1 MDQASAVLDS
11 ERRTDVLR
19 KQAQFEIGNGSAE
32 GHLAEVT
39 AFQEVQIR
47 RLEDLGSWTDSFL
60 DNPEQVRLL
69 QEVHRSD
76 PRAAHRLAQAAIA
89 LPEVGTEFVGFRLVK
104 EIGKGAFARVFLAI
118 QGDLADRLVIL
129 KVSPNY
135 DDESGTLAQ
144 LQHTNVVPIY
154 SLHRADSLQ
163 AVCMPFFGLT
173 TLAHIMKDIKGQGT
187 FPESGKSLVSTL
199 VARNST
205 AQIRNPKSEIRNSK
219 SEIQDPKSEIQDP
232 KSEIQDPKS
241 SELSSELGIG
251 NSNLAG
257 TTATSSGRDIA
268 STAIL
273 EKLQS
278 LSYVDAVLW
287 MGARLADGLAHAH
300 DRGILHRDL
309 KPANI
314 LVTDEGQP
322 MLLDFNLAHDTKARS
337 KVSVALLGGT
347 LPYMAPEQLA
357 AYRDETV
364 AENCNSDVYSLGVIF
379 YELLS
384 GRHPFELRY
393 GPFEEVLSRMIV
405 DRQERPVGLRKLNRA
420 VSPAV
425 AAIIDRCLEAN
436 PDRRYQSARELQE
449 DLQCQLAHQPLKHAS
464 NSSIVERL
472 QKWTRRHPRLASTT
486 SVGVIAALLVVG
498 MISLMVARGHRLA
511 RLEADQSHREFLN
524 ELKTAEFLLTP
535 FNSEPEKL
543 QQGLTLGQQAIAR
556 YQVLENPSWRE
567 LQAVRLLSQDKQEQ
581 LDENLG
587 ELLFLLARAHLMQA
601 IIQSNPAARQSEAR
615 TAFMWNSAAEKC
627 FGADKASSALAFQR
641 TEIDGLL
648 NSPSKAK
655 RFKELAELPVPQTR
669 MDLYLLATEYHG
681 RGQYHQALEL
691 LEKATRKNPTSFWA
705 WFMRGVCHD
714 QLAQYDAAV
723 SCYSTSIALQTEFPW
738 AYSNRGLAELRL
750 KKYDEAR
757 ADFDQALEKRP
768 NDPDLLLHR
777 ALAKQGLRQ
786 YHEAIQDLTKSLEE
800 GSPATQ
806 IYYLRAQL
814 RQIIKDSAGAQ
825 SDLQECLKSNPTSD
839 RGWLARGSARMATD
853 PKGALADIDKA
864 LQLNPRSLAGLQ
876 NKAHLLGRLGRNQEA
891 IQVLDREV
899 ELYPDFV
906 PARAGRAVYRARLGH
921 RDLAHQDA
929 HESLNQ
935 DKGATN
941 VYQVAGVYALTSR
954 TNPDDRREALR
965 LLSQA
970 LTKEMGL
977 LDLIPGDK
985 DLDPIRQH
993 AGFVQLVDKARNL
1006 RASVDENS
1014 GKTP

>member
-11 ERRTDVLR
+11 ERQTAVLR
-19 KQAQFEIGNGSAE
+19 QQARSEIGNGSVE
-32 GHLAEVT
+32 GHLEEVT
-39 AFQEVQIR
+39 AFQKVQIR

-89 LPEVGTEFVGFRLVK
+89 LPEVGTEFVGFRLIQEV
-104 EIGKGAFARVFLAI
+104 GKGAFARVFLAI
-118 QGDLADRLVIL
+118 QGELADRPVIL
-129 KVSPNY
+129 KVSPTY

-154 SLHRADSLQ
+154 SLHRADPLQ

-173 TLAHIMKDIKGQGT
+173 TLAHILKDIKGQGA

-205 AQIRNPKSEIRNSK
+205 AQIRNSKSEIRN
-219 SEIQDPKSEIQDP
+219 PKSEIQD
-232 KSEIQDPKS
+232 QKS
-241 SELSSELGIG
+241 SELSSD
-251 NSNLAG
+251 SSHSAG
-257 TTATSSGRDIA
+257 TSAGPSVQGSG

-300 DRGILHRDL
+300 ERGILHRDL

-364 AENCNSDVYSLGVIF
+364 AENCNSDVYSLGIIL

-384 GRHPFELRY
+384 GRHPFEIRY

-405 DRQERPVGLRKLNRA
+405 DRQRRPAGLRNSNRA

-425 AAIIDRCLEAN
+425 AAIIDRCIEPN
-436 PDRRYQSARELQE
+436 PERRYQSARELQE
-449 DLQCQLAHQPLKHAS
+449 DLQCQLAHQPLKNAP
-464 NSSIVERL
+464 NSSVVERL
-472 QKWTRRHPRLASTT
+472 RKWTRRHPRLASTT
-486 SVGVIAALLVVG
+486 SVGMISALVVVG
-498 MISLMVARGHRLA
+498 MISLVVARGHRLA
-511 RLEADQSHREFLN
+511 QLEADQSHREFLS

-535 FNSEPEKL
+535 SASEPEKL
-543 QQGLTLGQQAIAR
+543 RQGLTLGQQAIAR
-556 YQVLENPSWRE
+556 YHVLENPSWRE
-567 LQAVRLLSQDKQEQ
+567 LQAVRLLSQDKKEQ

-601 IIQSNPAARQSEAR
+601 VTRSDPTARETEAR
-615 TAFMWNSAAEKC
+615 TAFMWNSSAEKC
-627 FGADKASSALAFQR
+627 FGADQASGALAFQR
-641 TEIDGLL
+641 AEIEGLL
-648 NSPSKAK
+648 NPSSKAN
-655 RFKELAELPVPQTR
+655 RLKELAELPVPQTR

-691 LEKATRKNPTSFWA
+691 FEIATRKNPTSFWA

-714 QLAQYDAAV
+714 HLAQYEAAV
-723 SCYSTSIALQTEFPW
+723 SCYCTSIALQTEFPW

-757 ADFDQALEKRP
+757 ADFDQALKIRP
-768 NDPDLLLHR
+768 DDPDLLLHR
-777 ALAKQGLRQ
+777 ALAKQGQRQ
-786 YHEAIQDLTKSLEE
+786 YQEAIQDLTNALEF
-800 GSPATQ
+800 GAPATQ

-825 SDLQECLKSNPTSD
+825 SDLEACLNSKPTSD

-853 PKGALADIDKA
+853 PTGALADIDKA
-864 LQLNPRSLAGLQ
+864 LKLNPRSLAGLQ
-876 NKAHLLGRLGRNQEA
+876 NKAHLL
-891 IQVLDREV
+891 
-899 ELYPDFV
+899 
-906 PARAGRAVYRARLGH
+906 
-921 RDLAHQDA
+921 
-929 HESLNQ
+929 
-935 DKGATN
+935 
-941 VYQVAGVYALTSR
+941 
-954 TNPDDRREALR
+954 
-965 LLSQA
+965 
-970 LTKEMGL
+970 
-977 LDLIPGDK
+977 
-985 DLDPIRQH
+985 
-993 AGFVQLVDKARNL
+993 
-1006 RASVDENS
+1006 
-1014 GKTP
+1014 